1 MVNYFPAAAQ
11 FAKMIRFI
19 RLFDSFFPAGM
30 STKRPAATGTEA
42 SAASATKKSKG
53 SFDVGKK
60 DDPLV
65 RLTRSE
71 PITFDPSSSILLD
84 DMLGRLPKQEFLLDL
99 FRKKA
104 VHISASD
111 EDRSQSVQNIIDNY
125 MFGLDIRKILAE
137 TSSDNVFVWL
147 APPQPGVKQSAKRTI
162 QSIEL
167 QDPEAAF
174 ALHQSGHSTYCRA
187 PPELEQPLVSSLLRD
202 TGLGCGQ
209 YDPTAEKMTV
219 MGRGEVE
226 VFAASRAGNF
236 TDWHTDFQ
244 ENFTIQL
251 SGQKRWTIKKGL
263 TTHPL
268 RGCTPHY
275 RSPDAVEGQ
284 LKSAKLSAAQFEF
297 AQPNET
303 NSFGDETTVL
313 LKPGDVFYFPAGM
326 WHNVETVEEGVSINV
341 SLMATNYATLFCQSL
356 QHLLL
361 KDDDWREAV
370 VNSEGCISAT
380 DRLQGLMSTLPQI
393 LSNFEENGGARA
405 ILPPALLRPPQ
416 FQVVGNDSD
425 GDEESNVENL
435 NNDESSNPDENG
447 DQDEDELNDNVESME
462 GEGEEDDNDDNV
474 VDCETFDGPDGKDI
488 TSLTSGQFTKNP
500 LATLLRMKDITKYYS
515 DEKEEESNVNLFVL
529 NVNYAGNEVM
539 ESSVRTI
546 LKAGDGDSLSK
557 KILDL
562 CCSLEERGEDPAKSD
577 DVEAL
582 PALLWYGYFIPKK
595 D

>member
-1 MVNYFPAAAQ
+1 
-11 FAKMIRFI
+11 
-19 RLFDSFFPAGM
+19 M
-30 STKRPAATGTEA
+30 SANAKRPASQTASTEA
-42 SAASATKKSKG
+42 GASASKKSKG
-53 SFDVGKK
+53 SFDVAKN
-60 DDPLV
+60 DQPLL

-71 PITFDPSSSILLD
+71 PVNFNPSSSTLLQ
-84 DMLGRLPKQEFLLDL
+84 DMLGPLPKQEFLLNL

-104 VHISASD
+104 VHISAPSD
-111 EDRSQSVQNIIDNY
+111 DDRSIGVENIINNY
-125 MFGLDIRKILAE
+125 MFGLDIRQVLAE

-147 APPQPGVKQSAKRTI
+147 APQPGVKQHAKRTI

-167 QDPEAAF
+167 QDPDAAY

-251 SGQKRWTIKKGL
+251 SGQKRWTIKQGL
-263 TTHPL
+263 ATHPL

-284 LKSAKLSAAQFEF
+284 LKSARLSAPQFEF
-297 AQPNET
+297 AQPDET

-326 WHNVETVEEGVSINV
+326 WHNVETIEEGVSINI
-341 SLMATNYATLFCQSL
+341 SLMATNYASLFCQSL

-361 KDDDWREAV
+361 KDDGWREAV

-380 DRLQGLMSTLPQI
+380 DRLQSLMSTLPQI
-393 LSNFEENGGARA
+393 LDKFEQNGGARA

-416 FQVVGNDSD
+416 FQVVDYD
-425 GDEESNVENL
+425 T
-435 NNDESSNPDENG
+435 DENG
-447 DQDEDELNDNVESME
+447 NRDGNESNNDLESME
-462 GEGEEDDNDDNV
+462 EEEEEEEEDNDDNESSGVLEISDENDDDNV
-474 VDCETFDGPDGKDI
+474 VDCETFEVPEGKDMI
-488 TSLTSGQFTKNP
+488 SLKSGQFSKNP
-500 LATLLRMKDITKYYS
+500 LATLLRMNDITNYYNE
-515 DEKEEESNVNLFVL
+515 EKEEDRGGNLYVL

-546 LKAGDGDSLSK
+546 LKAGDSNDSKSK
-557 KILDL
+557 KVLDL
-562 CCSLEERGEDPAKSD
+562 CCSLEEKGEDPAKSD
-577 DVEAL
+577 KVEAL
-582 PALLWYGYFIPKK
+582 PALLWYGYFIPKDK
-595 D
+595 YSTFG

>member
-1 MVNYFPAAAQ
+1 
-11 FAKMIRFI
+11 
-19 RLFDSFFPAGM
+19 M
-30 STKRPAATGTEA
+30 STKRPATSGTEA
-42 SAASATKKSKG
+42 NTVSASKKSKV
-53 SFDVGKK
+53 SYIDVSKT

-65 RLTRSE
+65 RRTRSE
-71 PITFDPSSSILLD
+71 PITFDPSSNTLLE
-84 DMLGRLPKQEFLLDL
+84 DMLGPLSKQEFLLNL

-104 VHISASD
+104 VHISPSD
-111 EDRSQSVQNIIDNY
+111 EDRVESVQNIIDNY
-125 MFGLDIRKILAE
+125 MFGLDIRQVLAE

-147 APPQPGVKQSAKRTI
+147 APPPQPGYGVKQSAKRTI

-187 PPELEQPLVSSLLRD
+187 PPELEQPLVSCLLRD

-226 VFAASRAGNF
+226 VFAASKAGNF

-251 SGQKRWTIKKGL
+251 SGQKRWTIKQGL
-263 TTHPL
+263 ATHPL

-284 LKSAKLSAAQFEF
+284 LKSARLSASQFEF

-303 NSFGDETTVL
+303 NSFGDKTTVL

-361 KDDDWREAV
+361 KDDGWREAV
-370 VNSEGCISAT
+370 VNSEGCISAPE
-380 DRLQGLMSTLPQI
+380 RLQSLMSTLPQI
-393 LSNFEENGGARA
+393 LGKFEENGGARA
-405 ILPPALLRPPQ
+405 ILPPALLQPPQ
-416 FQVVGNDSD
+416 FRVVGGDDESNLENMN
-425 GDEESNVENL
+425 DEET
-435 NNDESSNPDENG
+435 SNPDENG
-447 DQDEDELNDNVESME
+447 DQDEDESSNEGVESME
-462 GEGEEDDNDDNV
+462 GEGEEENNDDNV
-474 VDCETFDGPDGKDI
+474 VDCETFDGPDGKCMV
-488 TSLTSGQFTKNP
+488 SLKSGQFTKNP

-515 DEKEEESNVNLFVL
+515 DEKEEKGNNNNLYVL

-546 LKAGDGDSLSK
+546 LKAGDDDSSSK

-562 CCSLEERGEDPAKSD
+562 CCSLEKSGEDPAKCA
-577 DVEAL
+577 DVIAL
-582 PALLWYGYFIPKK
+582 PALLWYGYFISK
-595 D
+595 DG

>member
-1 MVNYFPAAAQ
+1 
-11 FAKMIRFI
+11 
-19 RLFDSFFPAGM
+19 M
-30 STKRPAATGTEA
+30 SANAKRPVGIGTEA
-42 SAASATKKSKG
+42 SASKKSKG
-53 SFDVGKK
+53 SFDVGKS

-71 PITFDPSSSILLD
+71 PISFDPSSSTLLE
-84 DMLGRLPKQEFLLDL
+84 DMLGPLSKQEFLLDL

-111 EDRSQSVQNIIDNY
+111 EDRPENVQNIIDNY
-125 MFGLDIRKILAE
+125 MFGLDVRQILAE
-137 TSSDNVFVWL
+137 TSSENVFVWL
-147 APPQPGVKQSAKRTI
+147 GPQPGAKQSANRTI

-167 QDPEAAF
+167 QDPQAAF
-174 ALHQSGHSTYCRA
+174 ALHESGHSTYCRA

-202 TGLGCGQ
+202 TGLGSGQ
-209 YDPTAEKMTV
+209 YDPSAEKMTI

-251 SGQKRWTIKKGL
+251 SGQKKWTIKQGL
-263 TTHPL
+263 ARHPL

-284 LKSAKLSAAQFEF
+284 LKSARLSAPQFEF
-297 AQPNET
+297 AQPNES
-303 NSFGDETTVL
+303 NSFGDETSVL
-313 LKPGDVFYFPAGM
+313 LKPGDILYFPAGM

-361 KDDDWREAV
+361 KDDGWREAV

-380 DRLQGLMSTLPQI
+380 DRLQSLMSTLPQI
-393 LSNFEENGGARA
+393 LAKFEENGGARA

-425 GDEESNVENL
+425 DDDDDDEGNVENV
-435 NNDESSNPDENG
+435 NDDESSNPDENG
-447 DQDEDELNDNVESME
+447 DQDGDESNDDVESME
-462 GEGEEDDNDDNV
+462 EEQDEKGNDEDESSGLLESFGENGGDNV
-474 VDCETFDGPDGKDI
+474 VDCETFDVPDGKDMV
-488 TSLTSGQFTKNP
+488 SLKSGQFTKNP
-500 LATLLRMKDITKYYS
+500 LATLLRMKDVTQYYS
-515 DEKEEESNVNLFVL
+515 GDKEEEGNNNLYVL

-546 LKAGDGDSLSK
+546 LKAGDSDSLSK

-562 CCSLEERGEDPAKSD
+562 CCSLEERGVDPAKSD

-582 PALLWYGYFIPKK
+582 PALLWYGYFIPKE